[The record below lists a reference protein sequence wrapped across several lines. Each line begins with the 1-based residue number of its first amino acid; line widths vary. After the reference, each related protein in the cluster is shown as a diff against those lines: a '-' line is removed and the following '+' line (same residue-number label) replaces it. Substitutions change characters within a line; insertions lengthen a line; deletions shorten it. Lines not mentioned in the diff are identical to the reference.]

1 MGQAKRKSK
10 AKLAVLEQQIAAIPV
25 TFDAEEWE
33 AEDDFCIVDR
43 IVDKSDMTAGGVVI
57 PDVAKERSQL
67 GTVILSGIPGL
78 EPGRL
83 VVFTRFGGTDVKLD
97 GKSLVIVHRKQLYI
111 RKKVKAAA

>member
-1 MGQAKRKSK
+1 MGQAKSKAK
-10 AKLAVLEQQIAAIPV
+10 AKLAVLEKRAADIPV
-25 TFDAEEWE
+25 TFNADDWE

-43 IVDKSDMTAGGVVI
+43 IVDKSDLTPGGVVI

-67 GTVILSGIPGL
+67 GTVILSGISGL

-111 RKKVKAAA
+111 RKKLKAAA